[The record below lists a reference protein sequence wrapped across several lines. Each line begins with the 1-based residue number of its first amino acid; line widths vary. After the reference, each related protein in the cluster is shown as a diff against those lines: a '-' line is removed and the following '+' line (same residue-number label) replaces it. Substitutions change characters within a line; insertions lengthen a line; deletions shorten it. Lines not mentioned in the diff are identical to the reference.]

1 MLFRTL
7 SQMKKTA
14 LLVILSL
21 VTCHLSLLSA
31 QTSLTIYNDGR
42 VLVRRTVAATVAR
55 GTSTVKLPLGDLD
68 PATLFSL
75 DSTVVIS
82 SSTYDGAVD
91 EPSILRRAIGRTL
104 KFYSGNDTVSAVV
117 LGVDPNRFRMP
128 DGTISFNVPGIPLYP
143 ADLVVI
149 DPTVNL
155 DLRSSIARND
165 LRLGYFSAGAT
176 WRANYEIILGRRG
189 TATVQGDATI
199 AVERL
204 RVEGAEVQ
212 LLAGSVSSAPRETDQ
227 RMYRVRAQEM
237 AAMDAAAPP
246 AEQQVGEFHLYTLS
260 GNHTLLPGIT
270 SSVALFDPAQAGYE
284 RVLVVRG
291 ALPWYGILPQFPD
304 PQDVPVEVSYVVKRP
319 RNTSFGDRPLP
330 GGVARLYEPDSS
342 GRLQLIGEAAMD
354 HSPAGEDLRL
364 SAGHAFDVTAKRVQ
378 NTYTTRRDSLNT
390 WATADY
396 TVTLTNAKDSS
407 VTVEV
412 LEQRPGEW
420 TVLSSSVPGEKI
432 SSTTTKFRVVV
443 PARGTR
449 VLTYRV
455 RVRW

>member
-1 MLFRTL
+1 MRFWTSSPVQRT
-7 SQMKKTA
+7 A
-14 LLVILSL
+14 FLVTLSL

-42 VLVRRTVAATVAR
+42 VLVRRTVPATVSR

-68 PATLFSL
+68 PATLFSP
-75 DSTVVIS
+75 DTSVIITS
-82 SSTYDGAVD
+82 ATYDGAVD
-91 EPSILRRAIGRTL
+91 EASILRRAIGRTL
-104 KFYSGNDTVSAVV
+104 KFVSGKDTINAVV

-128 DGTISFNVPGIPLYP
+128 DGTISFHVPGIPLYP

-155 DLRSSIARND
+155 SLRSGAARND
-165 LRLGYFSAGAT
+165 LRLGYFSTGAT
-176 WRANYEIILGRRG
+176 WRANYEIILGRRAL
-189 TATVQGDATI
+189 ATVQGDATI

-212 LLAGSVSSAPRETDQ
+212 LLAGSVSSAPREMDQ
-227 RMYRVRAQEM
+227 RMYRARAQEM
-237 AAMDAAAPP
+237 AMADAAAPP
-246 AEQQVGEFHLYTLS
+246 SEQSVGEFHLYTLS
-260 GNHTLLPGIT
+260 GTHNLLPGIT
-270 SSVALFDPAQAGYE
+270 SSIALFDPAQAGYE

-291 ALPWYGILPQFPD
+291 AIPWYGILPQFPD
-304 PQDVPVEVSYVVKRP
+304 PQDVPVEVSYVVKRS

-342 GRLQLIGEAAMD
+342 GRLQLVGEAAMD

-364 SAGHAFDVTAKRVQ
+364 SAGNAFDVTAKRVQ
-378 NTYTTRRDSLNT
+378 STYTTRRDSLNT

-407 VTVEV
+407 VTVDV

-420 TVLSSSVPGEKI
+420 VVLSSSVPGEKI

-443 PARGTR
+443 PARGSK

-455 RVRW
+455 RVKW

>member
-1 MLFRTL
+1 MRFRT
-7 SQMKKTA
+7 SSPVTRTA
-14 LLVILSL
+14 FLVTLSL

-82 SSTYDGAVD
+82 ASTYDGAVD

-117 LGVDPNRFRMP
+117 LGVDPNRFRMA

-149 DPTVNL
+149 EPTVNL
-155 DLRSSIARND
+155 DLRSSSARND
-165 LRLGYFSAGAT
+165 LRLGYFSAGAN
-176 WRANYEIILGRRG
+176 WRANYDIILGRRAM
-189 TATVQGDATI
+189 ATVQGDATI
-199 AVERL
+199 SVERL

-212 LLAGSVSSAPRETDQ
+212 LLAGSVSSVPQETDQ
-227 RMYRVRAQEM
+227 RMYRARAQEM

-246 AEQQVGEFHLYTLS
+246 SEQQVGEFHLYTLS

-291 ALPWYGILPQFPD
+291 AIPWYGILPQFPD

-319 RNTSFGDRPLP
+319 RGTSFGDRPLP

-420 TVLSSSVPGEKI
+420 AVLSSSVPGEKI